1 MAFDPALHLIYQFLS
16 SERWRNLIHS
26 TLLFLFNYL
35 NYFESTPPT
44 STIVHVVR
52 TSRSPPLSIGSKFV
66 ETKKKKKNRERKN
79 FKIRRRS
86 WSFCKMLARNWPG
99 PNCRRRRNHGARRW
113 RWSGRLELRTIY
125 RSIFLRG
132 SSRLFPVLRYT
143 DPGNVGFDWTTTSDF
158 HPCVRAV
165 PRTQGCSF
173 PRPSTS
179 SRTLAVKR
187 WSGRETKRRESLSS
201 SYLFEIFQRDTFFEI
216 EYQNRWFLE
225 HDEFDNSV
233 LVEGGWCKGLE
244 NCEAISNKYGSRSK
258 VLYSKMVEW
267 RQSWRGRY
275 CGAWL
280 NFFNFVFREWI
291 AYYQCNLNTFSRVKV
306 CRFFFFFFLE
316 TRSNIRS

>member
-52 TSRSPPLSIGSKFV
+52 TSRSPPSSIGSKFV

-143 DPGNVGFDWTTTSDF
+143 DPGNVDFDWTTTSDF

-201 SYLFEIFQRDTFFEI
+201 SYLFEIFRRDTFFEI

-244 NCEAISNKYGSRSK
+244 NWEAISNKYGSREFCIRRWWSD
-258 VLYSKMVEW
+258 VNREEANIVE
-267 RQSWRGRY
+267 RG
-275 CGAWL
+275 L
-280 NFFNFVFREWI
+280 
-291 AYYQCNLNTFSRVKV
+291 TFSISYFGNELRIINVIWILSV
-306 CRFFFFFFLE
+306 G
-316 TRSNIRS
+316 